1 MTAYRILSSELRH
14 LVTPSLRHPLLL
26 PSPPANR
33 RRILQLEGKLVVIT
47 GSARGIGR
55 AMALAFSQK
64 KANLALLDLSAEDLA
79 RTRAQCEE
87 HGVEVREYLCNVAKE
102 QDVISTLDS
111 VVVDFGRLDVMINN
125 AGITRDALLVKAHER
140 QVTSKMTLEQWNSVI
155 DVNLTGVFLGG
166 REAAERMIRLGHGGV
181 IINTSSISRAGNAG
195 QSNYAAAK
203 AGVASLAVVWAKE
216 LARYGIRSAAIAPGF
231 TRTEILESM
240 KPEMIEKAIST
251 VPLRRMA
258 EPAEIAHAAVFIA
271 ENDYFSGRVL
281 EVDGG
286 QRL

>member
-1 MTAYRILSSELRH
+1 
-14 LVTPSLRHPLLL
+14 
-26 PSPPANR
+26 
-33 RRILQLEGKLVVIT
+33 LQLEGKLVVIT
-47 GSARGIGR
+47 GSGRGIGR

-64 KANLALLDLSAEDLA
+64 KANLALLDLDAEDLE
-79 RTRAQCEE
+79 RTRAQCAEQ
-87 HGVEVREYLCNVAKE
+87 GVEVREYLCNVAKE
-102 QDVISTLDS
+102 QDVISSLDS
-111 VVVDFGRLDVMINN
+111 VVADFGRLDVMINN
-125 AGITRDALLVKAHER
+125 AGITRDALLVKAQDG
-140 QVTSKMTLEQWNSVI
+140 QVSSKMSLEQWNSVI
-155 DVNLTGVFLGG
+155 NVNLTGVFLGG

-203 AGVASLAVVWAKE
+203 AGVATLAVVWAKE